1 MSRPPFSLVGAPV
14 VDERRKSWFPGRL
27 AVGSAG
33 DKYDTG
39 RRGTSDGTAGKASN
53 MLRSNEMS
61 VCDDPLMGE
70 MDRREP
76 GVSGMI
82 GGSIGDC
89 SGIASSEFARN
100 KLARESYDYKQN
112 FSPGSSRRDFVFVA
126 LLRRRSANELAL
138 ETLRRGERRRE
149 P

>member
-1 MSRPPFSLVGAPV
+1 MGAPV
-14 VDERRKSWFPGRL
+14 IDERDRRKSWLLEPL
-27 AVGSAG
+27 AVGG
-33 DKYDTG
+33 MGNKYDSG
-39 RRGTSDGTAGKASN
+39 RCGTSDGTSGKASK
-53 MLRSNEMS
+53 MFWSND
-61 VCDDPLMGE
+61 CADPDMGE
-70 MDRREP
+70 MERRDP

-89 SGIASSEFARN
+89 SGIASSEYARD